1 VDAFYAIYLITTI
14 RFFLHH
20 GILVFPIPKK
30 TLHKVKSTKN
40 LLIQYPV
47 RNEPEHLIQRFLL
60 SLKSIPFEHRKR
72 IHVQILDDYDK
83 ELTLSFDTNNII
95 SELAP
100 ISIRVLK
107 RPKRWGNK
115 AGNMNYGLSKT
126 CLKTYP
132 YVAIFDADHIV
143 DGTGMIEALDVLEGN
158 PDIIC
163 VQSRWTFNNLN
174 NTPLSMVQEQFMGIH
189 INREQ
194 TFRSVHNLYPI
205 FNGAGGIWRVADVM
219 KVSGGWLERCV
230 CEDTDLSGVV
240 NMRGYKIHVLST
252 WTTGI
257 DLAESWDALQKQM
270 YRWITANGQQLQHHV
285 RDPNGWNWKKLYW
298 VSWNLA
304 FFIAPIKYI
313 IPIYIAWKSYYHVP
327 WNFYDLVGGMV
338 HLTSW
343 TASCLTWDNK
353 FNYRGLFTYP
363 LFFIF
368 ELKILHHQIKGFW
381 NGIIN
386 WKKHLEFVVTLKGQK

>member
-1 VDAFYAIYLITTI
+1 MDVFYAIYFITTI

-30 TLHKVKSTKN
+30 TLPKTKSTKN

-60 SLKSIPFEHRKR
+60 SLKSVPFKDRDR
-72 IHVQILDDYDK
+72 IHVQILDDYDS
-83 ELTLSFDTNNII
+83 ELVLSHETDNII

-107 RPKRWGNK
+107 RSKRWGNK

-143 DGTGMIEALDVLEGN
+143 DGKGMIEALDILEAN
-158 PDIIC
+158 PNVIC

-194 TFRSVHNLYPI
+194 TFRSVYDIYPI
-205 FNGAGGIWRVADVM
+205 FNGAGGVWRISDVKKVA
-219 KVSGGWLERCV
+219 GGWIERCV

-240 NMRGYKIHVLST
+240 NMRGYKIHVLSS

-270 YRWITANGQQLQHHV
+270 FRWITANGQQFQHHI
-285 RDPNGWNWKKLYW
+285 RDPYGWGWKKLYW
-298 VSWNLA
+298 LSWNLS

-313 IPIYIAWKSYYHVP
+313 IPVYIMWKTIYGIP
-327 WNFYDLVGGMV
+327 WNFYDLVGGLV
-338 HLTSW
+338 HLCSW
-343 TASCLTWDNK
+343 TATCLTWDNK

-363 LFFIF
+363 LFYIF

-381 NGIIN
+381 NGIFN
-386 WKKHLEFVVTLKGQK
+386 WKKHLEFVVTQKGTK